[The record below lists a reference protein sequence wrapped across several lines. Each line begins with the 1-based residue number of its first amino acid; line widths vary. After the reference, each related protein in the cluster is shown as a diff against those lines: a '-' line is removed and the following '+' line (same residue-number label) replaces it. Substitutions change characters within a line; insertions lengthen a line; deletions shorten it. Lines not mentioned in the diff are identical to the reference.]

1 MGDGER
7 TALVLSGGGARG
19 AYEVGVLSV
28 LLPELEARGERP
40 SILVG
45 TSVGAINAAAL
56 ASTAHLSA
64 EQAME
69 RELDRWGRVD
79 RAAVIRPV
87 IPRVPLTGL
96 RFVGG
101 MLGIPG
107 VRLESLLDPSP
118 LEKNLK
124 SWIGWPRL
132 HRNLTGGAVGSL
144 GIVATAA
151 RTGRPV
157 AFVEGEL
164 RSAARNSH
172 VIDYVAAKIGQTHVR
187 ASAAI
192 PILFPPVRVTTPA
205 AAAGWYVDGGTR
217 LNTPI
222 KPAIDLGADRVV
234 VIGTGSVTP
243 VPKHEGRHDAPPPDF
258 GVSAAHLLEGAL
270 GDPLVEDLRK
280 LGDINTFSA
289 NGSSSATAVR
299 HRRSRGRPEY
309 RPIPYIF
316 VGPSHPGAIAE
327 LAMDIYRSRYG
338 GLKAIRS
345 LDLAALSRLLGRN
358 SPTHGELLSYLFFD
372 PEFIKGLMEMG
383 SIDARAWLDAPPG
396 PSEPWQLE
404 PLEALARPAR

>member
-1 MGDGER
+1 MNNGDR

-56 ASTAHLSA
+56 ASTAHLPA
-64 EQAME
+64 ERAIE
-69 RELDRWGRVD
+69 RELDRWGQIN

-87 IPRVPLTGL
+87 IQRLPLTAL
-96 RFVGG
+96 RFAGG

-118 LEKNLK
+118 LERNLK
-124 SWIGWPRL
+124 SWINWPKL
-132 HRNLTGGAVGSL
+132 HRNVADGAVRSL
-144 GIVATAA
+144 GVVATAA
-151 RTGRPV
+151 GSGRPV
-157 AFVEGEL
+157 AFVEGDL
-164 RSAARNSH
+164 GRAARSSN

-192 PILFPPVRVTTPA
+192 PILFPPVRVTSPA
-205 AAAGWYVDGGTR
+205 PAAGWYVDGGTR

-222 KPAIDLGADRVV
+222 KPAIDLGAERVV
-234 VIGTGSVTP
+234 VIGTGSVSP
-243 VPKHEGRHDAPPPDF
+243 VPKHEGRHDTPPPDF
-258 GVSAAHLLEGAL
+258 GVSALHLLEGAL

-289 NGSSSATAVR
+289 NGSSTPTAGR
-299 HRRSRGRPEY
+299 HRQSRGRPGY

-316 VGPSHPGAIAE
+316 VGPSHPRAIAE
-327 LAMDIYRSRYG
+327 LAMDCFNSRYG
-338 GLKAIRS
+338 GLKALRS
-345 LDLAALSRLLGRN
+345 LDLTALSRLLGRN

-372 PEFIKGLMEMG
+372 PEFINGLVEMG
-383 SIDARAWLDAPPG
+383 RRDARAWLDAPPG
-396 PSEPWQLE
+396 PGEPWQLE
-404 PLEALARPAR
+404 PLEALARATR

>member
-132 HRNLTGGAVGSL
+132 HRNLTDGAVGSL
-144 GIVATAA
+144 GVVATAA
-151 RTGRPV
+151 GTGRPV

-192 PILFPPVRVTTPA
+192 PILFPSVRVTTPA